1 MWRGREYEEEDVLD
15 DLEKMRN
22 CSSFERG
29 ATRSQLC
36 VDVALEEA
44 VNRAV

>member
-1 MWRGREYEEEDVLD
+1 MWRGREYEEEDMLD
-15 DLEKMRN
+15 DLEKRSN

-29 ATRSQLC
+29 ANRSQLC

-44 VNRAV
+44 VDRAV